1 MEDPCWCR
9 LQDLEIAVA
18 LAPTHKNGWA
28 NDGVPKLLDGTN
40 MGLLGLNVALVPKN
54 ATPNAVHASAP
65 SCGLFATHPSQVIN
79 GHPQPE
85 DTTRERDMRKWFEE
99 NQASLK
105 KSGKRRHEE
114 PLSSGETELS
124 MERPECWM
132 QETEPIEGLADRIT
146 LDHCPRGGYVDP
158 AQPWNL
164 ADRQGPVRFSVSV
177 NAILKSLEGLRE
189 GACVDIGLAN
199 MGISDIAPALL
210 FVFGTFGVRS
220 HTHAAFTSAQEEQ
233 FKCFMRHIFGQLED
247 GFDFARR
254 GSAAMK
260 HFQQG
265 LTDAPAWGRPPNCP
279 QPDRWDP
286 EKGQGYFS
294 LVALNLLYC
303 SLGNVTRRNG
313 ELMLDLRTKTDW
325 SIYFYMSPT
334 ALSPRFHRSTLFD
347 ILFSV
352 VAMNPATIHNGYI
365 NTNLITP
372 FDNQQSFAPFLR
384 SPMSTNDKKRPYFMF
399 LYMQRQ
405 VYGGPPPTA
414 GSSII
419 YSFVIQPNAN
429 ATDPPFCN
437 TTIVPGLAPGVAVH
451 ESDVYLLCRL
461 RTGKQPLRWPCFMW
475 DETTRVWE
483 EAAPILSSAHFTIA
497 VRKASNPSQKS
508 STKRQ
513 ISRDAHHA
521 DILYAAMQGI
531 RNWACREWRQRSLKG
546 DADWFP
552 TLLRR
557 VMRNTALLPNGPVHG
572 LTHVF
577 RLDYK
582 PPRVLPPIAPTAKG
596 VLIAPEIH
604 RIAQAACK
612 RLPGIKG
619 DVPHSVWRESARKR
633 KSSACKHLDEDD
645 VFEEGEREEDAKD
658 DSERAQKE
666 EECEEAVAVEDH
678 ETEEAWSQQ
687 LAVARFLDACKRNAC
702 IYWVSVGASEMR
714 QTGVPGWIPRFDS
727 LAWSQLIFGVDAM
740 MRACAVL
747 LLKENALDNPEWR
760 LLTDCHFCVHEW
772 QDRLR
777 AVTVQ
782 TPESVRVVT
791 TRNALKLS

>member
-429 ATDPPFCN
+429 ATDPP
-437 TTIVPGLAPGVAVH
+437 
-451 ESDVYLLCRL
+451 LLQHHHCARAGARSCRSRIRCL
-461 RTGKQPLRWPCFMW
+461 PPLSPPHGQ
-475 DETTRVWE
+475 T
-483 EAAPILSSAHFTIA
+483 AAS
-497 VRKASNPSQKS
+497 
-508 STKRQ
+508 
-513 ISRDAHHA
+513 
-521 DILYAAMQGI
+521 M
-531 RNWACREWRQRSLKG
+531 
-546 DADWFP
+546 
-552 TLLRR
+552 
-557 VMRNTALLPNGPVHG
+557 ALLHVGRDDPRMGRGGAHSLLGPFHHCRAQSLQSIPKVLHQETNFPRRTSRRYLVRRHARHSQLG
-572 LTHVF
+572 LS
-577 RLDYK
+577 
-582 PPRVLPPIAPTAKG
+582 RV
-596 VLIAPEIH
+596 APEISEGRRGLVPNAVTARH
-604 RIAQAACK
+604 AQHGAPPQ
-612 RLPGIKG
+612 R
-619 DVPHSVWRESARKR
+619 S
-633 KSSACKHLDEDD
+633 
-645 VFEEGEREEDAKD
+645 
-658 DSERAQKE
+658 RAW
-666 EECEEAVAVEDH
+666 A
-678 ETEEAWSQQ
+678 
-687 LAVARFLDACKRNAC
+687 DACISTRLQ
-702 IYWVSVGASEMR
+702 AS
-714 QTGVPGWIPRFDS
+714 PRVASD
-727 LAWSQLIFGVDAM
+727 
-740 MRACAVL
+740 CADG
-747 LLKENALDNPEWR
+747 KGCPHR
-760 LLTDCHFCVHEW
+760 
-772 QDRLR
+772 
-777 AVTVQ
+777 
-782 TPESVRVVT
+782 P
-791 TRNALKLS
+791 